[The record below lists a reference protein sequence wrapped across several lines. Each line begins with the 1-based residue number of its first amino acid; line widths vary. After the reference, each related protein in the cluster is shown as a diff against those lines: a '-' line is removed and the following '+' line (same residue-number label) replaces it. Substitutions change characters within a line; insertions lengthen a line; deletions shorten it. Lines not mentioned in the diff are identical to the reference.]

1 MEIVNIQKQLIL
13 LKKQKKELLRNA
25 FFRINYK
32 KRDDLFLKLMTDEL
46 ICKSIMYRYKS
57 TVCKY
62 KTGVIESKIPT
73 YYDDLI
79 LTFETHF
86 YKKYNPI
93 IYIDTLN
100 LFPNA
105 EIVHRGLRH
114 PTYILKLNNGSFC
127 YYFENC
133 NDKSK
138 RFNSFYSIYDIIF
151 NKRFS
156 KKEESKILEECA
168 SRYYIFTK
176 KAKALNIIKNG
187 LHNYLWAPKCKDGTV
202 GLIPR
207 IAWRNIQKL
216 TNSG

>member
-13 LKKQKKELLRNA
+13 LKKQKKELLRNY

-46 ICKSIMYRYKS
+46 ICKSITYKYKS

-62 KTGVIESKIPT
+62 K
-73 YYDDLI
+73 YNHYDDI
-79 LTFETHF
+79 NLTFETQF
-86 YKKYNPI
+86 YKKYNPV
-93 IYIDTLN
+93 IYIDILN
-100 LFPNA
+100 LFQNKMDFGSH
-105 EIVHRGLRH
+105 IHRGARH

-138 RFNSFYSIYDIIF
+138 RFNCFYSIYDIIF

-156 KKEESKILEECA
+156 KKEESKILEMCA
-168 SRYYIFTK
+168 SKYYIFTK

-187 LHNYLWAPKCKDGTV
+187 LHNYLWAPKCKDGTI

-216 TNSG
+216 NSVVQI